1 MKKETII
8 YLVIAAVIITGY
20 FIYTDSKT
28 KDSGFFTDTTKT
40 TDANEVIL
48 ESLIKPIDGMKG
60 LAKLVDQ
67 KRRKSDYDQLQI
79 LQVKIKR
86 TFNLVKTFNL
96 HSKEYYSKII
106 NDVQYILDNRK
117 PI

>member
-48 ESLIKPIDGMKG
+48 ASLTKPIYGMEG

-67 KRRKSDYDQLQI
+67 KRRRSDYNQLEI

-86 TFNLVKTFNL
+86 TFNLVKTFTL
-96 HSKEYYSKII
+96 HSKEYYTKII
-106 NDVQYILDNRK
+106 NDVQYILDNKK
-117 PI
+117 PV

>member
-40 TDANEVIL
+40 MDPNEVIL
-48 ESLIKPIDGMKG
+48 ESLTKPIDGMKG

-86 TFNLVKTFNL
+86 TFNLVKTFTL
-96 HSKEYYSKII
+96 HSKDYYSKII